1 MRKKQSG
8 LSTSSKEALMN
19 KLETTIAVFL
29 DERSMISQNVL
40 GKSEENV
47 RITAHGGGHENE
59 DWGGIPVVVL
69 FGDDYQLIPP
79 CEVGAIDS
87 FFQTGNN
94 STLKNGAFQFINL
107 GQNTSELNIIV
118 RQNKDQEEFRDL
130 LANTRIGKPSDTN
143 VKTLMSLHLNS
154 NEFSVD
160 DIKAIEKKAMYVFAN
175 KKMREFNDERL
186 KEQHS
191 KTNPI
196 ARLRVQSIS
205 RSTTSNK
212 IPKCFKKDNEIQ
224 PILNICREAKVQI
237 SGKNFE
243 PDWGLFNGALG
254 VVKEIVFKEEES
266 PLDGY
271 LPQYVIVDFPTYC
284 GPIWLESHP
293 SWVPIPAIEI
303 QCPNYCCSIKFV
315 PLSLSYAKTGHTF
328 QGQSAGPEHPI
339 QCIIIQPGSSN
350 MEKLCPGLL

>member
-1 MRKKQSG
+1 MVTINPMLTATLGCVLLEQPSKLPFKTTRCCFATLGVLVCCAVVACIRRMFQNNNSVIVAAPTGAAAHNVGGQTIHREFKIDMRKKQSG

-19 KLETTIAVFL
+19 KLETMNAVFL

-143 VKTLMSLHLNS
+143 VKTLVSLHLNS

-160 DIKAIEKKAMYVFAN
+160 DIKAIEKKLCMHLPT
-175 KKMREFNDERL
+175 KK
-186 KEQHS
+186 
-191 KTNPI
+191 
-196 ARLRVQSIS
+196 
-205 RSTTSNK
+205 
-212 IPKCFKKDNEIQ
+212 
-224 PILNICREAKVQI
+224 
-237 SGKNFE
+237 
-243 PDWGLFNGALG
+243 
-254 VVKEIVFKEEES
+254 
-266 PLDGY
+266 
-271 LPQYVIVDFPTYC
+271 
-284 GPIWLESHP
+284 
-293 SWVPIPAIEI
+293 
-303 QCPNYCCSIKFV
+303 
-315 PLSLSYAKTGHTF
+315 
-328 QGQSAGPEHPI
+328 
-339 QCIIIQPGSSN
+339 
-350 MEKLCPGLL
+350 